1 MQEVSRHCDLFV
13 VFCVLSN
20 SHLIC
25 TCVGVSKLLESYLVD
40 DVGSALVLNPYF
52 STIMLGSCGVLA
64 AVEENDVCWSIG
76 ILENIVLSA
85 M

>member
-13 VFCVLSN
+13 VFYVLSN

-25 TCVGVSKLLESYLVD
+25 TCVGVSKLLERYLVD

-52 STIMLGSCGVLA
+52 RELCLEV
-64 AVEENDVCWSIG
+64 VEF
-76 ILENIVLSA
+76 LQQ
-85 M
+85 